1 MTVTW
6 TKFVEAFQ
14 IGSDT
19 GDISQLSAMLAD
31 DFQWITSDMDR
42 DATLS
47 WTSDTTFRIT
57 GAPETFYEN
66 ADIISGTHP
75 VLDDEGKQNIVMG
88 IARLRDGQIYRYD
101 HMRTLSDLA

>member
-6 TKFVEAFQ
+6 AQFVEAFQ

-19 GDISQLSAMLAD
+19 GDIRQLNAILAD
-31 DFQWITSDMDR
+31 DFQWTTSDMDK

-47 WTSDTTFRIT
+47 WTSDTKFRIN

-66 ADIISGTHP
+66 AEIISGTHP

-88 IARLRDGQIYRYD
+88 VARLRGRKIYRYD
-101 HMRTLSDLA
+101 HMRTLSNLE